1 MTNEE
6 LLQKA
11 ITAAEAL
18 ATHGKLQPA
27 QADKFLDYVIN
38 ESVMKNNVRVVRF
51 RNEKLEIDKIGINK
65 RFGNRRP
72 AFDQHPRDAANSQSL
87 QSTFRTDHTLVVE
100 RNREDL
106 RRFRAQ

>member
-1 MTNEE
+1 
-6 LLQKA
+6 
-11 ITAAEAL
+11 L
-18 ATHGKLQPA
+18 ATVGKSIKPSA
-27 QADKFLDYVIN
+27 SERRQAILSS
-38 ESVMKNNVRVVRF
+38 ESGTLIYNR
-51 RNEKLEIDKIGINK
+51 LIDKIGINK

-72 AFDQHPRDAANSQSL
+72 AFDQHPRDAATSQSL